1 MKMMIASHK
10 RLKTMVFETRIEPC
24 RWKVLADV
32 RPFCRKGLRSPAAT
46 CDQTSF
52 DSKIMSPEIT
62 APHFVVPCDC
72 SCLFYE
78 SDVCKVMYVVNETIE
93 KNTHMKAQM
102 QDINSLQHSIGSL
115 RLRAD
120 PAGVPSA
127 RRQNISSPHL
137 HPIVMT

>member
-46 CDQTSF
+46 SDQTSF

-78 SDVCKVMYVVNETIE
+78 SDVCNVMYVVNETIE

-102 QDINSLQHSIGSL
+102 QTDAVSFVA
-115 RLRAD
+115 AD
-120 PAGVPSA
+120 STIATTEMTAITAVSA
-127 RRQNISSPHL
+127 IATL
-137 HPIVMT
+137 